1 MFCTGH
7 QNMKYI
13 LRIQEDSWTPHA
25 PPGLPWPGFGE
36 QLSPSPHAVYSGLA
50 FFSLIRVGGTGIMA
64 VNFRLFTTR
73 DWSLTSEWTH
83 LNTEKA
89 FDPNFTLGFLQA
101 LFFYSP
107 HRPFALILH
116 TPQLF
121 SPLSFYHFI
130 SVFTEIYQ
138 FNTWSFHQRC
148 GQCVFKEMPSVNGL
162 FPMDALKAPS

>member
-89 FDPNFTLGFLQA
+89 FDPNFTPGFLQA
-101 LFFYSP
+101 LFFT
-107 HRPFALILH
+107 ALIGRLH
-116 TPQLF
+116 SSFT
-121 SPLSFYHFI
+121 PLSCSPPSPFNHFI
-130 SVFTEIYQ
+130 SVFTVYQ

-148 GQCVFKEMPSVNGL
+148 GHCVFKEMPSVNGL

>member
-89 FDPNFTLGFLQA
+89 FDPNFTPVFLQA
-101 LFFYSP
+101 LFFT
-107 HRPFALILH
+107 ALIGRLH
-116 TPQLF
+116 SSFT
-121 SPLSFYHFI
+121 PLSCSPPSPFTTLFQFSLFI
-130 SVFTEIYQ
+130 SLTPGLSISAVVSVFLKRC
-138 FNTWSFHQRC
+138 HQ
-148 GQCVFKEMPSVNGL
+148 
-162 FPMDALKAPS
+162 